1 MSVADLPAY
10 YVFAQ
15 TSYTMF
21 VYDGGKDDHQV
32 HLHSDVR
39 LFNPFPLSRSIAF
52 TAHVDRIIQY
62 QRDFIILATIPRHL
76 PHAVVLLAVR
86 YEKLGG
92 VSGYISHAIAKV
104 LTFTGYIYPNNF
116 RIYPVEDAMYP
127 LDMAL
132 RSGVLGEDANQ
143 PIPSARWIMVC
154 PSHISIDVYG

>member
-1 MSVADLPAY
+1 MSLVDIPAY

-52 TAHVDRIIQY
+52 TAHVDRIVQY

-76 PHAVVLLAVR
+76 PHTVVLLAVR

-116 RIYPVEDAMYP
+116 HLYPIEDAMFP

-132 RSGVLGEDANQ
+132 RSEYLAKM
-143 PIPSARWIMVC
+143 PTSPSPVRVGTW
-154 PSHISIDVYG
+154 